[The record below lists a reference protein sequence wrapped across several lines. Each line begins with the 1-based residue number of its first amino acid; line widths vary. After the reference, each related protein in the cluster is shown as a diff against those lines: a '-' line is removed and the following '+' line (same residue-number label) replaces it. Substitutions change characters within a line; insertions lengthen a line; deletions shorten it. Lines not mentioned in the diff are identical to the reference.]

1 MNFSFKINIKT
12 ILMKAYYSKEIIF
25 LPKILLD
32 KITNIQ
38 NKKMKTYCNLAIKIK
53 AKLAK
58 MSRIKIPN
66 YKFSKIP

>member
-1 MNFSFKINIKT
+1 
-12 ILMKAYYSKEIIF
+12 MKVYYSKEIIF
-25 LPKILLD
+25 LLKISIE
-32 KITNIQ
+32 KITNIY
-38 NKKMKTYCNLAIKIK
+38 NKKIKTYCYHTIKIK